1 MKEREEIRKLL
12 ESIAF
17 MADEVNAVLVEAV
30 RSLKGDA
37 EEILK
42 RLLDK
47 DDMLDRLENEN
58 DSKCLRILALYQPE
72 ADDLRTVTMAMKIN
86 NDLERIGD
94 HAVNIAERGAS
105 FKSPLPENISKKL
118 EQMASITKVMLSD
131 VVTAFIAKD
140 TALAKS
146 VISKD
151 DEIDL
156 LLKEIIQL
164 ALWGDEA
171 KAMEREKALSITS
184 AAREL
189 ERIADLATNICE
201 DIVFMA
207 EGVTLRH
214 GGEK

>member
-1 MKEREEIRKLL
+1 MREREEIRKLL
-12 ESIAF
+12 EAIAS
-17 MADEVNAVLVEAV
+17 MADEVNTVLVEATN
-30 RSLKGDA
+30 SLKGNAD
-37 EEILK
+37 EILK
-42 RLLDK
+42 KLLEK
-47 DDMLDRLENEN
+47 DDYLDRLENEN

-105 FKSPLPENISKKL
+105 LKSPLPETISKKL
-118 EQMASITKVMLSD
+118 DQMASITKIMLSD

-146 VISKD
+146 VIAKD
-151 DEIDL
+151 DEIDD
-156 LLKEIIQL
+156 LLKEIINL

-184 AAREL
+184 AAREM
-189 ERIADLATNICE
+189 ERIADLTTNICE
-201 DIVFMA
+201 DIVYMA
-207 EGVTLRH
+207 EGITIRH